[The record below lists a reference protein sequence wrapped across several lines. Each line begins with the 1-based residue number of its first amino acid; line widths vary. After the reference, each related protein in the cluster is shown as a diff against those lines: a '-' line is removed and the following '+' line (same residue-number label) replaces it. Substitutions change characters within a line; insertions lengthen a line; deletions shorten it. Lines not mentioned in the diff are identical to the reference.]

1 MERLLLQLQE
11 GALRPPLSTGGGGGG
26 NRRNCGVERG
36 CTAGK
41 TSEPCLSPKTKYRS
55 TKLCKLVPAPIKYDT
70 VIDEGVRGWSDSGWV
85 MVDLKG

>member
-1 MERLLLQLQE
+1 MVRGWKLL
-11 GALRPPLSTGGGGGG
+11 
-26 NRRNCGVERG
+26 G

-70 VIDEGVRGWSDSGWV
+70 VVGEGDEVV
-85 MVDLKG
+85 MLEAG